1 MTENKY
7 INPKEELL
15 DNISEIFL
23 TYGLRSTS
31 MDDICNHLKISKK
44 TLYQFFENKD
54 SVVEQVMLYRREK
67 RRQETDLDKLIEM
80 NPVHFLFGIKK
91 NIINDLSSR
100 LPANL
105 FDMKKYHPEVASRIS
120 ASDARFITEILTKVL
135 SNGIRNGYFQK
146 DLNMEVQI
154 YLFSKQMSFLGEPE
168 TIKEM
173 KYSIPVIISTIVDN
187 FIRAICSGKGIM
199 EFERLKEEDKKEMAH
214 IL

>member
-1 MTENKY
+1 MIENEH
-7 INPKEELL
+7 IRQKEELL
-15 DNISEIFL
+15 ENISEIFL

-67 RRQETDLDKLIEM
+67 RRQETNLDELIEM
-80 NPVHFLFGIKK
+80 NPVHFLFSIKAH
-91 NIINDLSSR
+91 IIHDLSSR

-105 FDMKKYHPEVASRIS
+105 FDMKKYHPEVANRIS
-120 ASDARFITEILTKVL
+120 IDDCRFITEMLTKVL
-135 SNGIRNGYFQK
+135 LHGIRDGYFQK
-146 DLNMEVQI
+146 DLNMDVQI

-168 TIKEM
+168 TM
-173 KYSIPVIISTIVDN
+173 NAMDYPIPVIISTIVDN
-187 FIRAICSGKGIM
+187 FIRTICSGKGIM
-199 EFERLKEEDKKEMAH
+199 EFERLKEEEKKEMAH